1 MPSII
6 YNESVYTGPK
16 LRLDKMDATA
26 KALGHHSNY
35 LFLTAV
41 QLAPKDLAEKLQA
54 TKELAI
60 CERKIAFWKRMHSF
74 DQRRFENEALRMK
87 AEWTRSQR

>member
-6 YNESVYTGPK
+6 YTESPYTGPK
-16 LRLDKMDATA
+16 LNLSKMDATK
-26 KALGHHSNY
+26 KALEHQANY

-41 QLAPKDLAEKLQA
+41 QMSPRDFAEKCQA

-60 CERKIAFWKRMHSF
+60 CERKIAYWRRMHGF